1 MGGSRK
7 RKAAATSDSSDQ
19 GGVESKAG
27 DSGPAS
33 PSLPPP
39 PTHRS
44 SMHDEFEQIKEKYFK
59 ERFSELKAE
68 VESIVAGT
76 HPDFLAEGAAVKEEV
91 ASKVARS
98 RAWLEAQIDACR
110 KQYESEVV
118 QHESE
123 GRDEL
128 RKLRDRL
135 VNAVLERKKEL
146 IEEKNVMTL
155 GGGGS
160 SSAGTRAN
168 TRTLRRRG
176 AHGSDAVAPGLPAP
190 LVASSA
196 RRRVNPP
203 HINYALRETEV
214 YEDVEAIR
222 HQLGQS
228 STLSAAQRAAA
239 AASHPVDVVV
249 DRSSIT
255 INGKKFERTELVTV
269 TNRADQRWTG
279 HLLSINS
286 AELQLRSSLGER
298 SRFAIAQFRSGKL
311 ALTPA

>member
-1 MGGSRK
+1 
-7 RKAAATSDSSDQ
+7 
-19 GGVESKAG
+19 
-27 DSGPAS
+27 
-33 PSLPPP
+33 
-39 PTHRS
+39 
-44 SMHDEFEQIKEKYFK
+44 MHDEFEQIKEKYFK
-59 ERFSELKAE
+59 ERFSELKME
-68 VESIVAGT
+68 VDSIVAGN
-76 HPDFLAEGAAVKEEV
+76 HADFLREGEEVKERVNE
-91 ASKVARS
+91 KVARS

-110 KQYESEVV
+110 KQYEAEVV

-146 IEEKNVMTL
+146 LEEKNVMTL
-155 GGGGS
+155 GGGGGTN
-160 SSAGTRAN
+160 AGTRAN

-176 AHGSDAVAPGLPAP
+176 AHGSDTVAPGLPAP

-222 HQLGQS
+222 HQLGQTS
-228 STLSAAQRAAA
+228 NSSAAQRAAA
-239 AASHPVDVVV
+239 ASSHPVDVIV

-255 INGKKFERTELVTV
+255 INGKKFERTEHVTV

-311 ALTPA
+311 AMTNA